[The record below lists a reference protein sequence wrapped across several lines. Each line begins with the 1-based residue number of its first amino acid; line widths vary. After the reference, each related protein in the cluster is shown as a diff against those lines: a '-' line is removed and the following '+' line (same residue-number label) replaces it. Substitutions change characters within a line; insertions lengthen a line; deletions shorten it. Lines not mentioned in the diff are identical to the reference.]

1 MRDLWYKQEIKNSWQ
16 TAIRNRNLVLRTLAR
31 TNVIKRDADEWIA
44 RIDDDVWQGQL
55 INDFIKNENNLNQ
68 SQDNALNV
76 NQSELKGSMLID
88 KYNQIL
94 RQYQHRI

>member
-68 SQDNALNV
+68 S
-76 NQSELKGSMLID
+76 
-88 KYNQIL
+88 
-94 RQYQHRI
+94 